1 MIYLL
6 LAILTNGL
14 IGIIFKMFGK
24 RGINLYF
31 AILINYFV
39 CVLMASIVLGKWAVP
54 FHSFD
59 EDWIMLA
66 MGLGILFPIIFNLYG
81 KAVKNLGIVVSTIFQ
96 KMSLIAP
103 VLVGILFYAEG
114 WSWVKIV
121 GILLAGLAIFLIP
134 KETSDAKS
142 SINAKYIYLGIFIF
156 IGSAFID
163 TGLYLKDKLFT
174 ISIDDLSFTATLFF
188 FAGIGSLLLFL
199 VNRYQTKEAVNTR
212 DLWAGFVLGI
222 PNFFSIYFILLGLNY
237 TDGSVFFPINNVGI
251 LLVSGIAGILL
262 FRENMNKYKYL
273 GFFFSILAIILLQL

>member
-1 MIYLL
+1 MIYLI

-14 IGIIFKMFGK
+14 IGIIFKMFGQK
-24 RGINLYF
+24 GINLYF

-39 CVLMASIVLGKWAVP
+39 CVLMASIVMGKWAVP
-54 FHSFD
+54 FDSFSD
-59 EDWIMLA
+59 SWIMLA

-103 VLVGILFYAEG
+103 VMVGILFYAEG
-114 WSWVKIV
+114 WSWIKIT
-121 GILLAGLAIFLIP
+121 GILLAIAAIFLIP
-134 KETSDAKS
+134 KETAGTKS
-142 SINAKYIYLGIFIF
+142 SINSRYVYLGIFIF
-156 IGSAFID
+156 LGSALID

-174 ISIDDLSFTATLFF
+174 IGIDDLSFTATLFF
-188 FAGIGSLLLFL
+188 FAGIGSLPLFL
-199 VNRYQTKEAVNTR
+199 INRYQTKAEIR
-212 DLWAGFVLGI
+212 MKDLWAGFILGI

-251 LLVSGIAGILL
+251 LLVSGIAGIFL
-262 FRENMNKYKYL
+262 FKENMNKYKYL